1 MQTLGYHNRRAMIEM
16 CIRDSYCK
24 MRIILD
30 ILEELGLVDRRGDGT
45 LSLAP
50 ASGKVDLGSSAILKN
65 LQG

>member
-1 MQTLGYHNRRAMIEM
+1 MEKYYDLLYSRLVSKEIN
-16 CIRDSYCK
+16 YCK